1 MRFQV
6 GDIIRYKED
15 DELVEIVK
23 IAEKGESV
31 LGPWSVA
38 GDREV
43 ILCEKSYIFERKN
56 KEGQRSWT
64 HCAFANKVWLENEY
78 ELVSRADQKLVQTPQ
93 QNSSDPFPTL
103 REFLGV

>member
-23 IAEKGESV
+23 IAEKGETV
-31 LGPWSVA
+31 FGPWFYES
-38 GDREV
+38 REV
-43 ILCEKSYIFERKN
+43 ILSEKSYIFERKN
-56 KEGQRSWT
+56 KEGRRSWT
-64 HCAFANKVWLENEY
+64 HCALANKVWLENEY
-78 ELVSRADQKLVQTPQ
+78 ELVSRADQKPVQTPQ